1 MKSSRGLS
9 FLLLTVVYLVATAVG
24 VVVYLW
30 LGDMPTWAKLLIADI
45 AATVATFLC
54 SVVFK
59 NASVY
64 DPYWSVAPIVIV
76 YAFLWNT
83 EITAAKLLMVI
94 AVTLWGG
101 ALDGK
106 LGVYLSRAYISRL
119 AIHDASRKDG
129 CAVSIRQLFRYSS
142 RTYPSRLRL
151 RIARSVSFRGQ
162 SFPQRR
168 DGNFLRFCACG
179 GYLARGGGLP
189 NA

>member
-64 DPYWSVAPIVIV
+64 DPYWSVAPIVI
-76 YAFLWNT
+76 
-83 EITAAKLLMVI
+83 E
-94 AVTLWGG
+94 
-101 ALDGK
+101 
-106 LGVYLSRAYISRL
+106 
-119 AIHDASRKDG
+119 
-129 CAVSIRQLFRYSS
+129 
-142 RTYPSRLRL
+142 
-151 RIARSVSFRGQ
+151 
-162 SFPQRR
+162 
-168 DGNFLRFCACG
+168 
-179 GYLARGGGLP
+179 
-189 NA
+189 